1 MTGYLVAWYFVY
13 FIAGQEHPVLSIA
26 HPSWEA
32 CTAAEEVKVIEG
44 YETSDCWF
52 MGIPVEIT
60 IE

>member
-13 FIAGQEHPVLSIA
+13 FVAGQEHPVLSIA
-26 HPSWEA
+26 HPSRETCEA
-32 CTAAEEVKVIEG
+32 AAEVKVIEG
-44 YETSDCWF
+44 HETSDCWF